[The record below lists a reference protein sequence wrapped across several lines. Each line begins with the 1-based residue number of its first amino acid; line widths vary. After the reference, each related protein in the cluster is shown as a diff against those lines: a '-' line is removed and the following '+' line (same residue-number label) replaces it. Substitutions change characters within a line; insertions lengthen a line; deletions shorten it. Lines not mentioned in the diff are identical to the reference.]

1 MKGNILKDDDNMI
14 DVTVTPHAAC
24 YVNPTALTT
33 VTTAGTYYTL
43 LGTHNPITST
53 LFTHID
59 TGWRY
64 DGAISK
70 YFKVD
75 AKLSAS
81 CSDNNVTITFKIA
94 VNGIPDDSST
104 QSFTKTAA
112 GDTKSANPST
122 FTLLNQNDVI
132 TVMVTSSKSGGT
144 VIADSLVVEI
154 SSI

>member
-1 MKGNILKDDDNMI
+1 MKGNVLKDDDNMI
-14 DVTVTPHAAC
+14 DVGITPHAAC
-24 YVNPTALTT
+24 YVNPTASTT
-33 VTTAGTYYTL
+33 ITTAGTYYTL

-53 LFTHID
+53 LFTHVD

-64 DGAISK
+64 DGTKSK

-94 VNGIPDDSST
+94 VNGIPDDSSIQT
-104 QSFTKTAA
+104 FTKTAA
-112 GDTKSANPST
+112 GDTKAANPST
-122 FTLLNQNDVI
+122 FILLNQNDLV

-144 VIADSLVVEI
+144 VTAINLVVEI